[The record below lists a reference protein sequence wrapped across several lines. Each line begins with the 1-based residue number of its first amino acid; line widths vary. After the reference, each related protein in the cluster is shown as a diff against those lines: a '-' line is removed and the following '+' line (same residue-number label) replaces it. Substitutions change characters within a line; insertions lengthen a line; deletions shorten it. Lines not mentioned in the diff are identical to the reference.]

1 MRNNKKRLIA
11 IVCSVCVIGLLLISL
26 LVINKKDRA
35 DLVLSA
41 SYEINAELVPEKNIL
56 TFEEC
61 VQVKNT
67 GADDTKL
74 LYFHIYGNLYKT
86 DDSKISVLSVKDS
99 SGNPI
104 QFSTEDDDQLLR
116 LTLNDP
122 LISNSETTITFTCTA
137 TIPIMTVR
145 YGVARDGEIH
155 MPFFYPQLAVYDE
168 NGWDTAPMNDIGD
181 GRYAEISNYNFTIT
195 APNDFVVAANGTQ
208 LSYIENGDTVTY
220 SFAAPNRRDLI
231 FIAYNDYTRMDR
243 TVGKTQLIG
252 YFNNNQVAPAMMNEI
267 MDTAEFSIKYF
278 SENFCEYPYETLV
291 ITNAAHSTK
300 ATVSMEYSGLIS
312 VSPSYDFELVV
323 CHEMAHQW
331 FYSLIG
337 NNENA
342 EPWLDEAFAQFSS
355 LICYEANG
363 QAVDDYWDVAK
374 IQADTTKGTTLD
386 CAFDET
392 DIYTNHFY
400 GRGSYFLKELMDA
413 IGRDEFFAMLS
424 EYCNR
429 FAYKNATTQDFLDIL
444 EEYSSTDVSSIV
456 KQYIF

>member
-1 MRNNKKRLIA
+1 LIA
-11 IVCSVCVIGLLLISL
+11 IACSVCVIGLLLISL
-26 LVINKKDRA
+26 LVTKNNRA

-41 SYEINAELVPEKNIL
+41 SYEINAELVPEKCIL

-67 GADDTKL
+67 GADETNL

-104 QFSTEDDDQLLR
+104 QFFSENDDQLLR

-137 TIPIMTVR
+137 TIPVMTVR
-145 YGVARDGEIH
+145 YGVARDGEIQ

-181 GRYAEISNYNFTIT
+181 GRYAEIANYNFTIT
-195 APNDFVVAANGTQ
+195 APNNYVVAANGTQ
-208 LSYIENGDTVTY
+208 LSCVEHGDTVTY
-220 SFAAPNRRDLI
+220 SFAAQNRRDLV
-231 FIAYNDYTRMDR
+231 FIAYNDYTHMER
-243 TVGKTQLIG
+243 TVGETQLIG
-252 YFNNNQVAPAMMNEI
+252 YFNNNQITPTTMNEM
-267 MDTAEFSIKYF
+267 MDAAEFSIKYF
-278 SENFCEYPYETLV
+278 SENFCEYPYDTLV

-300 ATVSMEYSGLIS
+300 SIVSMEYSGLIT
-312 VSPSYDFELVV
+312 VSPSFDFELAVY
-323 CHEMAHQW
+323 HEMAHQW

-337 NNENA
+337 NNETN
-342 EPWLDEAFAQFSS
+342 EPWLDEGFAQFSS
-355 LICYEANG
+355 LICYEATG
-363 QAVDDYWDVAK
+363 QAVDVHWDVAK

-429 FAYKNATTQDFLDIL
+429 FAYKNATTQDFLDVL

>member
-1 MRNNKKRLIA
+1 
-11 IVCSVCVIGLLLISL
+11 
-26 LVINKKDRA
+26 
-35 DLVLSA
+35 
-41 SYEINAELVPEKNIL
+41 
-56 TFEEC
+56 
-61 VQVKNT
+61 
-67 GADDTKL
+67 
-74 LYFHIYGNLYKT
+74 
-86 DDSKISVLSVKDS
+86 
-99 SGNPI
+99 
-104 QFSTEDDDQLLR
+104 
-116 LTLNDP
+116 
-122 LISNSETTITFTCTA
+122 
-137 TIPIMTVR
+137 
-145 YGVARDGEIH
+145 
-155 MPFFYPQLAVYDE
+155 
-168 NGWDTAPMNDIGD
+168 
-181 GRYAEISNYNFTIT
+181 
-195 APNDFVVAANGTQ
+195 
-208 LSYIENGDTVTY
+208 
-220 SFAAPNRRDLI
+220 
-231 FIAYNDYTRMDR
+231 
-243 TVGKTQLIG
+243 
-252 YFNNNQVAPAMMNEI
+252 
-267 MDTAEFSIKYF
+267 
-278 SENFCEYPYETLV
+278 
-291 ITNAAHSTK
+291 
-300 ATVSMEYSGLIS
+300 MEYSGLIS

-429 FAYKNATTQDFLDIL
+429 FAYKNAATQDFLDIL